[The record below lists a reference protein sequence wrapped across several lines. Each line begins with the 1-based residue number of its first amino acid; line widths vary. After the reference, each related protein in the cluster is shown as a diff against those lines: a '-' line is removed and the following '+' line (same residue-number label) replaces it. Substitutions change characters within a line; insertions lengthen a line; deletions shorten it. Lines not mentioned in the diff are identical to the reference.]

1 MIESILVEKKKKE
14 TLIVIKGENIKLFI
28 EILSTHLGEYKIK
41 RYLKSSEGVYLLIQN
56 GSIVDVIEKINQSI
70 EYLVSIERKY

>member
-1 MIESILVEKKKKE
+1 MIESILVEQKEEE
-14 TLIVIKGENIKLFI
+14 TLVVVKGEDIKPFI
-28 EILSTHLGEYKIK
+28 GILSLRLKEYKIK
-41 RYLKSSEGVYLLIQN
+41 RYLKSSKGVYFLIQN